1 MDANLPLLLTGVAK
15 AFPCRSL
22 ALPVWFYLGE
32 IMTIS
37 EYLKAHERLLLAL
50 VAAGVLWVGIGK
62 VDTLIQH
69 HDDANLKQAQVIA
82 AQDASKNAAITAQVA
97 SDKAAFDALQTKLQA
112 EDAALVQANVAL
124 ATALTTQQKTDAIL
138 PPTDLVARWNS
149 LVPQAAASVTP
160 NGVTLP
166 SAGAVATVQQLE
178 LIPVQQQELTNEQTL
193 VANGNALAAAQTKQ
207 VTDLTAQV
215 TGLKLQ
221 SVDDAKVC
229 QAQIAV
235 VKADARKSKR
245 RWFVAG
251 FAAGIATRIL
261 GEF

>member
-1 MDANLPLLLTGVAK
+1 MTVSEIFKTHEKLI
-15 AFPCRSL
+15 L
-22 ALPVWFYLGE
+22 AL
-32 IMTIS
+32 I
-37 EYLKAHERLLLAL
+37 
-50 VAAGVLWVGIGK
+50 AAGVLWFAIGK

-69 HDDANLKQAQVIA
+69 HDDANLKQAQAIA
-82 AQDASKNAAITAQVA
+82 AQDASKNAAIAAQVA

-124 ATALTTQQKTDAIL
+124 TTALTKQQKTDATL
-138 PPTDLVARWNS
+138 PPTALVARWNA

-166 SAGAVATVQQLE
+166 NTGAIATVQQLE
-178 LIPVQQQELTNEQTL
+178 IIPVQQQEITNEQVL
-193 VANGNALAAAQTKQ
+193 VANGNALAVAQTKQ
-207 VTDLTAQV
+207 VTDLTDQV

-245 RWFVAG
+245 RWFIAG
-251 FAAGIATRIL
+251 FVAGIATRIL
-261 GEF
+261 GKF

>member
-1 MDANLPLLLTGVAK
+1 MTV
-15 AFPCRSL
+15 S
-22 ALPVWFYLGE
+22 E
-32 IMTIS
+32 IFKT
-37 EYLKAHERLLLAL
+37 HEKLILAL
-50 VAAGVLWVGIGK
+50 VAAGVLWFAIGK

-82 AQDASKNAAITAQVA
+82 AQEASKNAAIAAQVA

-124 ATALTTQQKTDAIL
+124 ATALTKQQKTDATL
-138 PPTDLVARWNS
+138 PPTDLVARWNA

-166 SAGAVATVQQLE
+166 NTGAVATVQQLE
-178 LIPVQQQELTNEQTL
+178 IIPVQQEEITNEQTL
-193 VANGNALAAAQTKQ
+193 VANGNALAVAQTKQ
-207 VTDLTAQV
+207 VTDLTDQV
-215 TGLKLQ
+215 AGLKLQ

-235 VKADARKSKR
+235 VKADARRSKR
-245 RWFVAG
+245 RWFIAG
-251 FAAGIATRIL
+251 FVAGIATRIF
-261 GEF
+261 GKF

>member
-1 MDANLPLLLTGVAK
+1 
-15 AFPCRSL
+15 
-22 ALPVWFYLGE
+22 
-32 IMTIS
+32 MTIS

-50 VAAGVLWVGIGK
+50 VAAGVLWVAIGK

-82 AQDASKNAAITAQVA
+82 AQDASKNAAIAAQVA
-97 SDKAAFDALQTKLQA
+97 SDKATFDALQTKLQA

-124 ATALTTQQKTDAIL
+124 ATALTKQQKIDATL
-138 PPTDLVARWNS
+138 PPTDLVARWNT
-149 LVPQAAASVTP
+149 LVPSANVTVST
-160 NGVTLP
+160 NGETLP
-166 SAGAVATVQQLE
+166 NSGAVATVQQLE
-178 LIPVQQQELTNEQTL
+178 IIPVQQEEIINEQTL
-193 VANGNALAAAQTKQ
+193 VANGNTLAVAQAKQ
-207 VTDLTAQV
+207 VTDLTDQV

-229 QAQIAV
+229 QAQIAI

-245 RWFVAG
+245 RWFIAG

-261 GEF
+261 GKF

>member
-1 MDANLPLLLTGVAK
+1 
-15 AFPCRSL
+15 
-22 ALPVWFYLGE
+22 
-32 IMTIS
+32 MTIS

-50 VAAGVLWVGIGK
+50 VAAGVLWVAIGK
-62 VDTLIQH
+62 IDTLIQH

-82 AQDASKNAAITAQVA
+82 AQDASKNAAIAAQVA
-97 SDKAAFDALQTKLQA
+97 SDKATFDALQAKLQA

-124 ATALTTQQKTDAIL
+124 ATALTKQQKIDATL
-138 PPTDLVARWNS
+138 PPTDLVARWNT
-149 LVPQAAASVTP
+149 LVPSANVTVST
-160 NGVTLP
+160 NGETLP
-166 SAGAVATVQQLE
+166 NSGAVATVQQLE
-178 LIPVQQQELTNEQTL
+178 IIPVQQEEITNEQTL
-193 VANGNALAAAQTKQ
+193 VANGNALAVVQTKQ

-245 RWFVAG
+245 RYFIAG
-251 FAAGIATRIL
+251 FVAGIATRIF
-261 GEF
+261 GKF